1 MTYDE
6 ILDHEIIGNAMSDMP
21 LMDAIH
27 EFVVDES
34 NSVEDRC
41 RVLYKLDE
49 VMGLAGK
56 IPTEEE
62 LREYIAFG
70 EE

>member
-1 MTYDE
+1 MKMQE

-27 EFVVDES
+27 DFVVDET

-49 VMGLAGK
+49 VMGLAGEM
-56 IPTEEE
+56 PTEAELNEYLSWSEE
-62 LREYIAFG
+62 
-70 EE
+70 